1 MTIEENLKNIKANIP
16 SHVKLVAVSKTY
28 PSVVI
33 LKAYHTGHKIFGEN
47 RVQELVKK
55 HEELPN
61 DIEWHLIGHLQSNKV
76 KYISSFV
83 NLIHSVDSLKLLEEI
98 NKCALRSNRVIDC
111 LLQIHIA
118 SEETKFGLSIEEATT
133 ILSSEEIKQL
143 KNIRIKGLM
152 GMATLTED
160 ENQIRK
166 EFKTLKKNFD
176 RQAVLNPQLSILSMG
191 MSSDY
196 KIAIE
201 EGSNL
206 IRVGSLIFGERHSTI
221 NSNK

>member
-176 RQAVLNPQLSILSMG
+176 RQAALNPQLSILSMG